1 MFQGPLLTFPG
12 QIAGKKDSVLSFPD
26 MVFSPSLLKY
36 NSVKKKRGLANRPT
50 FFFLAREP
58 ETHHEHPLRLAL
70 VLAVPL
76 VRVPLDRQRP
86 VRLQDLLLLVALR
99 DLMLLLQGVP
109 QPLLLV
115 VTPLLFEV
123 VVLSPP

>member
-50 FFFLAREP
+50 FFFLARGP

-86 VRLQDLLLLVALR
+86 VRLQDLLLPRCPVTRAKR
-99 DLMLLLQGVP
+99 DLATVLQNVP
-109 QPLLLV
+109 VIFYPGKKYYK
-115 VTPLLFEV
+115 
-123 VVLSPP
+123 